1 MQNPW
6 ILNRNFMNIKRMNE
20 GGFMYPSHQGCYSA
34 PSISTIYLQFE
45 SAVLSGSWE
54 SGTGMN
60 SGLGDDEY
68 VELD

>member
-1 MQNPW
+1 MH
-6 ILNRNFMNIKRMNE
+6 
-20 GGFMYPSHQGCYSA
+20 PSHQGCYSA

-60 SGLGDDEY
+60 SGLCDDEY